1 MLARSRFDDMTRE
14 EDYVLGECL
23 KFDDN
28 ENMKAM
34 HRQKLPADWDCVR
47 RVDRARELI
56 LSKHVKNFS
65 SFMITRLLSTQQ

>member
-1 MLARSRFDDMTRE
+1 MLARSRFDGMTRE

-34 HRQKLPADWDCVR
+34 HRQKLSA
-47 RVDRARELI
+47 
-56 LSKHVKNFS
+56 N
-65 SFMITRLLSTQQ
+65 